1 MAIVEG
7 LIKPWAK
14 HQSAET
20 AAQIAKETLRG
31 AELAKTQAVKN
42 HLSKIN
48 GALNGNG
55 NGNGLRNGVRLQ
67 KIKQPRFTQ
76 VVDEVIE
83 NPNDLGLEAARA
95 VVVKRKFSGLTDR
108 SLPLTDRI
116 ILLDEVDTLVKNR
129 YRAKLDAYFQKHD
142 NLIGHQSDP
151 DVGTI
156 TVAGQEIRGKMN
168 TDKKGV
174 RSVKL
179 KNKQKDIEEKLK
191 RDHAQEVQTV
201 TPDHK
206 FTGGHH
212 RIELDL
218 GTAITYGL
226 EEQYLKPFW
235 KLVQNS
241 YPNLFPGNHPYNQI
255 PFERG
260 FTKKL
265 HAEVHRRLDAA
276 GLDPTKV
283 VNQLKGKTAGQKFA
297 FMEKVSKILEEI
309 DDFIAREMR
318 KNRQRGVFS

>member
-20 AAQIAKETLRG
+20 AAQIVKDSLRG

-83 NPNDLGLEAARA
+83 NPNDLGLEAAA
-95 VVVKRKFSGLTDR
+95 ADVVKRKFSGLTER
-108 SLPLTDRI
+108 SLPITDRI
-116 ILLDEVDTLVKNR
+116 ILLDEVDTVVKNR
-129 YRAKLDAYFQKHD
+129 YRNKLNEYFKKHN
-142 NLIGHQSDP
+142 NLMGHQSDP
-151 DVGTI
+151 NVGTI

-201 TPDHK
+201 NPDHK

-265 HAEVHRRLDAA
+265 HTEVHRRLDAA

-283 VNQLKGKTAGQKFA
+283 VNQLKRKTAGQNFA
-297 FMEKVSKILEEI
+297 LMEKVSKILEEI

>member
-14 HQSAET
+14 NQSKKS
-20 AAQIAKETLRG
+20 AAQVLKQSVKG
-31 AELAKTQAVKN
+31 ADLAKKQAVKV
-42 HLSKIN
+42 H
-48 GALNGNG
+48 
-55 NGNGLRNGVRLQ
+55 LQ

-83 NPNDLGLEAARA
+83 NPNDLGLEAAA
-95 VVVKRKFSGLTDR
+95 ADVVKRKFSGLTER
-108 SLPLTDRI
+108 SLPITDRI
-116 ILLDEVDTLVKNR
+116 ILLDEVDTVVKNR
-129 YRAKLDAYFQKHD
+129 YRNKLNEYFKKHD
-142 NLIGHQSDP
+142 NLMGHQSDP
-151 DVGTI
+151 NVGTI

-179 KNKQKDIEEKLK
+179 KNKQKDIEEKIK
-191 RDHAQEVQTV
+191 RDRAQEVQTV
-201 TPDHK
+201 NPDDK

-297 FMEKVSKILEEI
+297 FLEKVSKVLEEI
-309 DDFIAREMR
+309 DDFMAREMR
-318 KNRQRGVFS
+318 KNRQKGVLK

>member
-14 HQSAET
+14 HQSQES
-20 AAQIAKETLRG
+20 AAQITKQSLRG
-31 AELAKTQAVKN
+31 ADLAKKQAIKV
-42 HLSKIN
+42 H
-48 GALNGNG
+48 
-55 NGNGLRNGVRLQ
+55 LQ

-95 VVVKRKFSGLTDR
+95 DVVKRKFSGLTER
-108 SLPLTDRI
+108 SLPITDRI
-116 ILLDEVDTLVKNR
+116 IDLDEVDTVVKNR
-129 YRAKLDAYFQKHD
+129 YRAKLNEYFEKH
-142 NLIGHQSDP
+142 NSLIGHQSDP
-151 DVGTI
+151 NVGTI

-174 RSVKL
+174 RSPKL

-201 TPDHK
+201 DPTHR

-226 EEQYLKPFW
+226 EETQLRPFW

-297 FMEKVSKILEEI
+297 FLEKVSKVLEEI
-309 DDFIAREMR
+309 DDFMAREMR
-318 KNRQRGVFS
+318 KNRQKGVFK

>member
-14 HQSAET
+14 HQSAES
-20 AAQIAKETLRG
+20 AAQITKQSLRG
-31 AELAKTQAVKN
+31 ADLAKKQAIKV
-42 HLSKIN
+42 H
-48 GALNGNG
+48 
-55 NGNGLRNGVRLQ
+55 LQ

-83 NPNDLGLEAARA
+83 NPNDLGLEAAA
-95 VVVKRKFSGLTDR
+95 ADVVKRKFSGLTER
-108 SLPLTDRI
+108 SLPITDRI
-116 ILLDEVDTLVKNR
+116 ILLDEVDTVVKNR
-129 YRAKLDAYFQKHD
+129 YRNKLNEYFKKHN
-142 NLIGHQSDP
+142 NLMGHQSDP
-151 DVGTI
+151 NVGTI

-191 RDHAQEVQTV
+191 RDHAEEVQTV
-201 TPDHK
+201 DPTHR

-265 HAEVHRRLDAA
+265 HTEVHRRLDAA

-318 KNRQRGVFS
+318 KNRQKGVFK

>member
-14 HQSAET
+14 HQSAES
-20 AAQIAKETLRG
+20 AAQITKQSLRG
-31 AELAKTQAVKN
+31 ADLAKKQAIKV
-42 HLSKIN
+42 H
-48 GALNGNG
+48 
-55 NGNGLRNGVRLQ
+55 LQ

-95 VVVKRKFSGLTDR
+95 DVVKRKFSGLTER
-108 SLPLTDRI
+108 SLPITDRI

-191 RDHAQEVQTV
+191 RDHAEEVQTV
-201 TPDHK
+201 DPTHR

-226 EEQYLKPFW
+226 EETQLRPFW

-297 FMEKVSKILEEI
+297 FLEKVSKVLEEI
-309 DDFIAREMR
+309 DDFMAREMR
-318 KNRQRGVFS
+318 KNRQKGVFK

>member
-14 HQSAET
+14 NQSKES
-20 AAQIAKETLRG
+20 AAQVLKQSVKG
-31 AELAKTQAVKN
+31 ADLAKKQAVKV
-42 HLSKIN
+42 H
-48 GALNGNG
+48 
-55 NGNGLRNGVRLQ
+55 LQ

-83 NPNDLGLEAARA
+83 NPNDLGLEAAA
-95 VVVKRKFSGLTDR
+95 ADVVKRKFSGLTER
-108 SLPLTDRI
+108 SLPITDRI

-129 YRAKLDAYFQKHD
+129 YRDKLDEYFKKHD

-179 KNKQKDIEEKLK
+179 KNKQKDIEEKIK

-201 TPDHK
+201 NPDHK

-283 VNQLKGKTAGQKFA
+283 VNQLAGKTAGEKFA
-297 FMEKVSKILEEI
+297 FMEKVSKVLEEI
-309 DDFIAREMR
+309 DDFMAREMR
-318 KNRQRGVFS
+318 KNRQKGVLK

>member
-14 HQSAET
+14 HQSAES
-20 AAQIAKETLRG
+20 AAQITKQSLRG
-31 AELAKTQAVKN
+31 ADLAKKQAIKV
-42 HLSKIN
+42 H
-48 GALNGNG
+48 
-55 NGNGLRNGVRLQ
+55 LQ

-83 NPNDLGLEAARA
+83 NPNDLGLEAAA
-95 VVVKRKFSGLTDR
+95 ADVVKRKFSGLTER
-108 SLPLTDRI
+108 SLPITDRI
-116 ILLDEVDTLVKNR
+116 ILLDEVDTVVKNR

-191 RDHAQEVQTV
+191 RNHAEEVQTV
-201 TPDHK
+201 NPDHK

-226 EEQYLKPFW
+226 EETQLKPFW

-297 FMEKVSKILEEI
+297 FLEKVSKVLEEI
-309 DDFIAREMR
+309 DDFIARETR
-318 KNRQRGVFS
+318 KNRQKGVLK

>member
-14 HQSAET
+14 HQSAES
-20 AAQIAKETLRG
+20 AAQITKQSLRG
-31 AELAKTQAVKN
+31 ADLAKKQAIKV
-42 HLSKIN
+42 H
-48 GALNGNG
+48 
-55 NGNGLRNGVRLQ
+55 LQ

-95 VVVKRKFSGLTDR
+95 DVVKRKFSGLTER
-108 SLPLTDRI
+108 SLPITDRI

-191 RDHAQEVQTV
+191 RDHAEEVQTV
-201 TPDHK
+201 DPTHR

-226 EEQYLKPFW
+226 EETQLRPFW

-297 FMEKVSKILEEI
+297 FLEKVSKVLEEI
-309 DDFIAREMR
+309 DDFMAREMR
-318 KNRQRGVFS
+318 KKRQKGVFK

>member
-1 MAIVEG
+1 MPIDNI
-7 LIKPWAK
+7 LR
-14 HQSAET
+14 SAL
-20 AAQIAKETLRG
+20 KNG
-31 AELAKTQAVKN
+31 KSAVKN
-42 HLSKIN
+42 
-48 GALNGNG
+48 GV
-55 NGNGLRNGVRLQ
+55 RNGVKNGAKNGVKNGINKPLQ
-67 KIKQPRFTQ
+67 SHVQKHLAKVNLNKRTTQ
-76 VVDEVIE
+76 VVEE
-83 NPNDLGLEAARA
+83 KYLSNNTDLSADYA
-95 VVVKRKFSGLTDR
+95 KQKFVLGTR
-108 SLPLTDRI
+108 TLPIKDRI
-116 ILLDEVDTLVKNR
+116 INLKEIDDRLKNR
-129 YRAKLDAYFQKHD
+129 YRDKLNEYFKKHD

-151 DVGTI
+151 NVGTI

-179 KNKQKDIEEKLK
+179 KNKGKDIEEQAKRKLAE
-191 RDHAQEVQTV
+191 RVQTV
-201 TPDHK
+201 DPKHR

-265 HAEVHRRLDAA
+265 HTEVHRRLDAA

-297 FMEKVSKILEEI
+297 FLEKVSKVLEEI
-309 DDFIAREMR
+309 DDFMAREMR
-318 KNRQRGVFS
+318 KNRQKGVLK

>member
-14 HQSAET
+14 HQSAES
-20 AAQIAKETLRG
+20 AAQITKQSLRG
-31 AELAKTQAVKN
+31 ADLAKKQAIKV
-42 HLSKIN
+42 H
-48 GALNGNG
+48 
-55 NGNGLRNGVRLQ
+55 LQ

-95 VVVKRKFSGLTDR
+95 DVVKRKFSGLTER
-108 SLPLTDRI
+108 SLPITDRI
-116 ILLDEVDTLVKNR
+116 ILLDEVDTIVKNR
-129 YRAKLDAYFQKHD
+129 YRAKLNEYFEKHN

-151 DVGTI
+151 NVGTI

-191 RDHAQEVQTV
+191 RDHAEEVQTV
-201 TPDHK
+201 NPDHK

-309 DDFIAREMR
+309 DDFIARETR
-318 KNRQRGVFS
+318 KNRQKGVFK

>member
-1 MAIVEG
+1 MPINNI
-7 LIKPWAK
+7 LR
-14 HQSAET
+14 SAL
-20 AAQIAKETLRG
+20 KNG
-31 AELAKTQAVKN
+31 KSAVKN
-42 HLSKIN
+42 GVK
-48 GALNGNG
+48 
-55 NGNGLRNGVRLQ
+55 NGLRNGAKNGVKNGINKPLQ
-67 KIKQPRFTQ
+67 SHVQKHLAKVKLNKKTTQ
-76 VVDEVIE
+76 VVEEKYLSNNTNLSADYVKQKFV
-83 NPNDLGLEAARA
+83 LGTR
-95 VVVKRKFSGLTDR
+95 T
-108 SLPLTDRI
+108 LPIKDRI
-116 ILLDEVDTLVKNR
+116 INLKEIDDRLKNR
-129 YRAKLDAYFQKHD
+129 YRAKLNEYFKKHD

-179 KNKQKDIEEKLK
+179 KNKGKDIQEKVK
-191 RDHAQEVQTV
+191 RNFAEEVQTV
-201 TPDHK
+201 NPKHK

-226 EEQYLKPFW
+226 EKQYLKPFW
-235 KLVQNS
+235 KLVQKS

-265 HAEVHRRLDAA
+265 HTEVHRRLDAA

-283 VNQLKGKTAGQKFA
+283 INQLAGKTAGQKFA
-297 FMEKVSKILEEI
+297 FLEKVSKTLEEI
-309 DDFIAREMR
+309 DDFMAREMR
-318 KNRQRGVFS
+318 KNRQKGVLK